1 MLPKEAI
8 EEFKKIYKKRFN
20 EELNNDEALYKA
32 NMLLNLYKIVFDSD
46 FLNKKDKKIIQNEYE
61 PTRQKN

>member
-20 EELNNDEALYKA
+20 EELSNNEALYKA
-32 NMLLNLYKIVFDSD
+32 SMLLNLYKTIWASD

-61 PTRQKN
+61 STRQKN